1 MSISNNLKKIDV
13 KFIAKELGKTVSDNA
28 KICDIKKL
36 IEDNDLFKMDQN
48 FVRGVIKSIVED
60 RTTTEAY
67 HQSEIAEVRASP
79 FTPNVYAVAGLSE
92 QSSDSPNSPL
102 NELIALRSEIAAL
115 SKQVVRLSRD
125 RSRNRSRR
133 RCGHLVTQQ
142 GTKLLPD
149 KVELI
154 LNFPKPKT
162 IKELQR
168 FLGILNFYRRFLPN
182 VAQYQ
187 IALSEFLK
195 GTRKNDNR
203 VIEWTTQA
211 EQDFCTCKKLIAD
224 ATLLAHPK
232 PDAELILDVDASD
245 FAIGGALFQI
255 IDNEPQPL
263 AFFSRKL
270 SQTEKNSSANDRELL
285 ASYAS
290 NKHFIHMLEARDF
303 KLFTDHKP
311 LTHAFK
317 QRLDKCS
324 PRQARQLDFISQ
336 FTTNICYLPGNKNI
350 TADILSRIASIE
362 MPNPINYDEIA
373 KSQESDLE
381 LQNLISNPQGLQLK
395 KIVMPNSNIPLFCDL
410 STGTARPYIPKEYR
424 QRIFSQLHNVS
435 PRYSSYYKIN
445 SFAFHVVAA
454 GCVVYELLLS
464 NVVIEIDCLLHKPE
478 SVS

>member
-1 MSISNNLKKIDV
+1 M
-13 KFIAKELGKTVSDNA
+13 KELAGTAINDDFLRNLWLQRLPAEIQTILSVSSEKLENLA
-28 KICDIKKL
+28 KLADK
-36 IEDNDLFKMDQN
+36 
-48 FVRGVIKSIVED
+48 
-60 RTTTEAY
+60 
-67 HQSEIAEVRASP
+67 IAEVRASP
-79 FTPNVYAVAGLSE
+79 FTPNVFAVSGRSE
-92 QSSDSPNSPL
+92 QSSDSPHSPL
-102 NELIALRSEIAAL
+102 NEMVALRGEIAAL
-115 SKQVVRLSRD
+115 SKQVERLSRD

-133 RCGHLVTQQ
+133 SKSESEHKTHVRAVFQKLQQYGLTINTSKCVFGVSEISFLGHLVTQQ
-142 GTKLLPD
+142 GTKPLPD
-149 KVELI
+149 KVEPI
-154 LNFPKPKT
+154 LNYPKPKT

-168 FLGILNFYRRFLPN
+168 FLGILNFFRRFLPN
-182 VAQYQ
+182 VAQHQ

-195 GTRKNDNR
+195 GTGKNDNR

-232 PDAELILDVDASD
+232 PDAELILLVDASD

-270 SQTEKNSSANDRELL
+270 SQTGKKYSAYDRELL

-290 NKHFIHMLEARDF
+290 IKHFIHMLEAKDF

-336 FTTNICYLPGNKNI
+336 FTTNICYLPGNENV
-350 TADILSRIASIE
+350 TADSLSRIASIE

-373 KSQESDLE
+373 KSQESDLK

-395 KIVMPNSNIPLFCDL
+395 KIVMPNSSIPYFATYLPEQLDL
-410 STGTARPYIPKEYR
+410 ISQRNTANG
-424 QRIFSQLHNVS
+424 FSVNCTICLTPVL
-435 PRYSSYYKIN
+435 
-445 SFAFHVVAA
+445 
-454 GCVVYELLLS
+454 ELLQ
-464 NVVIEIDCLLHKPE
+464 N
-478 SVS
+478 